1 MLSRERL
8 VLRPYWID
16 VPDERPFHVLL
27 LRHGQTDA
35 NAMGILQG
43 HQPTPLNALGLLQ
56 AQRLAEG
63 IGRRMPKVT
72 AIVSSDLRRAVQT
85 TQPVAAACG
94 LAPVYDADWRE
105 RAFGTFEGRSVGERE
120 TWRAAH
126 GDSDPP
132 GAEPMAAFNAR
143 VRRALES
150 LPDRFPGHQAV
161 AVVTHGGPVGI
172 LLRMLA
178 DGTLPVTGAGDAPE
192 VVRAGNCSIMELI
205 RERTTNSVAWRV
217 ACVNDVRH
225 LDGLATETDSG

>member
-1 MLSRERL
+1 
-8 VLRPYWID
+8 

-56 AQRLAEG
+56 AQRLA
-63 IGRRMPKVT
+63 GRIARRVPQVT

-85 TQPVAAACG
+85 AEPVAAACG
-94 LAPVYDADWRE
+94 LAPVLDAAWRE
-105 RAFGTFEGRSVGERE
+105 RGFGTFEGRSVGERE

-126 GDSDPP
+126 GDTDPP
-132 GAEPMAAFNAR
+132 GAESMAAFNAR
-143 VRRALES
+143 VRQALES
-150 LPDRFPGHQAV
+150 LPDCFPGHQTV

-178 DGTLPVTGAGDAPE
+178 DGTLPVAGGGDAPE
-192 VVRAGNCSIMELI
+192 VVRAGNCSVMELV
-205 RERTTNSVAWRV
+205 RERTDNRPTWRI
-217 ACVNDVRH
+217 ACVNDVSH
-225 LDGLATETDSG
+225 LAGLATETDAG